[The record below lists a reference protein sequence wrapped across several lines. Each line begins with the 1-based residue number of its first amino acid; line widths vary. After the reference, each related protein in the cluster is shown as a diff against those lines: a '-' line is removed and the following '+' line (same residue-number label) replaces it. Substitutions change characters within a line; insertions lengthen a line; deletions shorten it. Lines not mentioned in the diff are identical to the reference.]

1 MSNLSSLQVSSL
13 ATEITLA
20 KNYASNSVN
29 IASSVK
35 SDVQTLK
42 RENELLKLNFDK
54 LLHALNSIE
63 LLKDL
68 SLNDLSFGSNF

>member
-1 MSNLSSLQVSSL
+1 MSDLTSLQASSL

-42 RENELLKLNFDK
+42 RENEMLKLHFDR
-54 LLHALNSIE
+54 LLHALNGIE

-68 SLNDLSFGSNF
+68 SLNDLSFGSQF

>member
-1 MSNLSSLQVSSL
+1 MSNLTSLQASSL

-29 IASSVK
+29 IASGVK
-35 SDVQTLK
+35 VDVQALK
-42 RENELLKLNFDK
+42 TENQMLKLHFDR
-54 LLHALNSIE
+54 LLHALNGVE

-68 SLNDLSFGSNF
+68 SLNDLSFGSQF

>member
-13 ATEITLA
+13 ASEITLA

-54 LLHALNSIE
+54 LLHALNGIE

>member
-1 MSNLSSLQVSSL
+1 MSDLTSLQASSL

-29 IASSVK
+29 IASGVK
-35 SDVQTLK
+35 ADVQALK
-42 RENELLKLNFDK
+42 RENEMLKLHFDR
-54 LLHALNSIE
+54 LLHALNGVE

-68 SLNDLSFGSNF
+68 SLNDLSFGSQF

>member
-1 MSNLSSLQVSSL
+1 MSDLTSLQASSL

-29 IASSVK
+29 IASGVK
-35 SDVQTLK
+35 SDVQALK
-42 RENELLKLNFDK
+42 RENEMLKLHFDR
-54 LLHALNSIE
+54 LLHALNSVD

-68 SLNDLSFGSNF
+68 SLNDLSFGSQF

>member
-1 MSNLSSLQVSSL
+1 MSNLSSIQASSL

-20 KNYASNSVN
+20 KNYATNSIN

-35 SDVQTLK
+35 SDVQSLK
-42 RENELLKLNFDK
+42 IENELLKSNFDK
-54 LLHALNSIE
+54 LLHALNGVD

-68 SLNDLSFGSNF
+68 SLNDLSFGSQF

>member
-1 MSNLSSLQVSSL
+1 MSNLTSLQASSL

-54 LLHALNSIE
+54 LLHALSNVE
-63 LLKDL
+63 LLQDL
-68 SLNDLSFGSNF
+68 SLNDLSFGSKF

>member
-1 MSNLSSLQVSSL
+1 MSDLTSLQASSL

-35 SDVQTLK
+35 SDVQSLK
-42 RENELLKLNFDK
+42 RENEMLKLHFDR
-54 LLHALNSIE
+54 LLHALNGIE

-68 SLNDLSFGSNF
+68 SLNDLSFGSQF

>member
-1 MSNLSSLQVSSL
+1 MSNLTSLQASSL

-29 IASSVK
+29 IASGVK
-35 SDVQTLK
+35 VDVQALK
-42 RENELLKLNFDK
+42 TENQMLKLHFDR
-54 LLHALNSIE
+54 LLDALNGVE

-68 SLNDLSFGSNF
+68 SLNDLSFGSQF